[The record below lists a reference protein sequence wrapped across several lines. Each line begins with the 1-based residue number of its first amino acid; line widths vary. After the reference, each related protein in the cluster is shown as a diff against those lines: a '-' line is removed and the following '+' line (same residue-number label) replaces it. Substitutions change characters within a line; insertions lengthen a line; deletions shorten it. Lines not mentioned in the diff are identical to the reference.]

1 MKEILNF
8 YDPSFHRIFEF
19 ENFRFSFP
27 TKNSLT
33 WGVKAKIKFKNFRK
47 S

>member
-19 ENFRFSFP
+19 ENFRFSFS

-33 WGVKAKIKFKNFRK
+33 CMGSESENKV
-47 S
+47 